1 MLKPVTMH
9 PMKHHTKN
17 KGPLFVIVLGIISV
31 IWLLLRVIPKPSRI
45 TYPCQRMAAANSVA
59 FITWLAGTLFSVTL
73 FKKARVKLKESK
85 TMASVLLVLAI
96 VTGIATFVITSFG
109 GDVSAALKD
118 GPTIFTPTDLN
129 QPIGTAKGIFPGR
142 VSWAHDQEAI
152 TFNPSGTNGS
162 WWDDKNTN
170 PKKVADMLAWALKGT
185 TGATN
190 AGDAW
195 DILFRYA
202 NTRRGKADIGYTTGE
217 KIAIKVNLVMG
228 LAGGTDNPS
237 CPGPTPQLLKAII
250 TDLVVGMNIP
260 GDMITVYDASARIPD
275 YIMIPFKKNSNP
287 EIKKVRFVGNPKYV
301 TNGRYLPAE
310 ADMNAKIHFAD
321 TSVTDVYFV
330 KTLTEADY
338 FINLGNMKGHTMA
351 GVTFCAKNL
360 YGSIFIPAAV
370 DTVTYGAGFG
380 PRNIDAQSGLH
391 RFAAVHDFEDGNV
404 GAFPAREMGT
414 YNYLVDLLGYPDLY
428 DKTMLYIVDGLYA
441 GKQQNQLDKFSIF
454 GDRYAASVFLSQDPV
469 ALESVCLDFL
479 RSEPVCAI
487 NVNGNVDN
495 YLHEAALAD
504 NPPSGMAYNPGDR
517 AGHLQSLGVH
527 EHWNS
532 FSEKQYTRNLGTG
545 DGIELVT
552 FEYPYEIIPTALKNT
567 FNNIGSLRNY
577 PNPFSTSTTIEFAIA
592 KSTGIEICIFDNSGK
607 CVETIEHKNDGSG
620 VARITWNAAN
630 NPAGVYRCRIRT
642 TENETRT
649 ISLIKAE

>member
-1 MLKPVTMH
+1 MH
-9 PMKHHTKN
+9 PMKNDTK
-17 KGPLFVIVLGIISV
+17 KRGPIFLIVLGIISV

-45 TYPCQRMAAANSVA
+45 TYPCQRMAAVNTVA
-59 FITWLAGTLFSVTL
+59 FITWLLGTYFSATFL
-73 FKKARVKLKESK
+73 KKARVKLKESK
-85 TMASVLLVLAI
+85 ISIAVVFIILAL
-96 VTGIATFVITSFG
+96 VTGITTFLVTSFG
-109 GDVSAALKD
+109 GDVSAAIKRD
-118 GPTIFTPTDLN
+118 PPIFTPTDLN
-129 QPIGTAKGIFPGR
+129 QPIGFAKGIYPGR
-142 VSWAHDQEAI
+142 VTWVHDQAAV
-152 TFNPSGTNGS
+152 TFNPDGKNGF

-170 PKKVADMLAWALKGT
+170 PAKVADMLAYALKGT

-190 AGDAW
+190 SEDAW

-202 NTRRGKADIGYTTGE
+202 NTRRGKPDIGYSSGE

-228 LAGGTDNPS
+228 LAGGTDNAT
-237 CPGPTPQLLKAII
+237 CPGPTPQLLYAIL

-275 YIMIPFKKNSNP
+275 YLMNPFKNNANP
-287 EIKKVRFVGNPKYV
+287 ELKNVRFIGNPKYV
-301 TNGRYLPAE
+301 TDDRYLPAE

-330 KTLTEADY
+330 RTLTEADY

-370 DTVTYGAGFG
+370 GTVSYGDGFG
-380 PRNIDAQSGLH
+380 PNNIDSQNGLH
-391 RFAAVHDFEDGNV
+391 KFAAVHDFQDGNV
-404 GAFPAREMGT
+404 GPFPARQMGS
-414 YNYLVDLLGYPDLY
+414 YNYLVDLLGYPDVY
-428 DKTMLYIVDGLYA
+428 DKTVLYIVDGLYA
-441 GKQQNQLDKFSIF
+441 GKQQNQLDKFSVF
-454 GDRYAASVFLSQDPV
+454 ENHYVASVFLSQDPV

-504 NPPSGMAYNPGDR
+504 NPPSGMVYNPGARVD
-517 AGHLQSLGVH
+517 HLQSLGVH

-532 FSEKQYTRNLGTG
+532 FTDKQYSRNLGTG
-545 DGIELVT
+545 NGIELVT
-552 FEYPYEIIPTALKNT
+552 YEYPYESVPTARKQTLS
-567 FNNIGSLRNY
+567 NIESLTNY
-577 PNPFSTSTTIEFAIA
+577 PNPFSGSTTIEYTIA

-607 CVETIEHKNDGSG
+607 CVETIVYKITMPG
-620 VARITWNAAN
+620 VNQFVWNAAN
-630 NPAGVYRCRIRT
+630 RPAGVYRCRIRT
-642 TENETRT
+642 TENEINT
-649 ISLIKAE
+649 ISLLKTE